1 MKYFFVFSVIQ
12 FDLLIIYLL
21 NCAITCLTV
30 LSYEE
35 ISKMKNRSKTGVGSK
50 NQMDEF
56 VLLDEF
62 LL

>member
-1 MKYFFVFSVIQ
+1 MLDRSFLWGDIQ
-12 FDLLIIYLL
+12 DEKQ
-21 NCAITCLTV
+21 V
-30 LSYEE
+30 
-35 ISKMKNRSKTGVGSK
+35 KNRSVGSK